1 LRRRYSTALGIA
13 AAVVALDLITKRYA
27 AVHFVGAPTRLM
39 GDFLNFSYTENP
51 GAAFSMFQTGGP
63 VLGLAAVAI
72 VIVILIALR
81 RENPTMEVVAYGFV
95 IGGALGNFADRL
107 FRADGFLDGNVI
119 DWINLGPIP
128 TFNLADTSITVAVV
142 LLLIDAL
149 RRR

>member
-1 LRRRYSTALGIA
+1 
-13 AAVVALDLITKRYA
+13 
-27 AVHFVGAPTRLM
+27 
-39 GDFLNFSYTENP
+39 
-51 GAAFSMFQTGGP
+51 MFQTGGP